1 MRGLALAGDRAS
13 QLRFKS
19 LGPLFQ
25 VFSVRMEAIRCSG
38 EWEVGWEEPR
48 QTTAGVSGLTEES
61 CRQDVVGQYA
71 ASS

>member
-38 EWEVGWEEPR
+38 EVGREEPR